1 VSDRSNVVRCHGRKR
16 HALAWLEVVEGE
28 AIVVAKVVS
37 PGRDHRAL
45 LELRMPADDLRGRMD
60 EDQEPYEQFRAVAS
74 CLCGDR
80 YDVDLVAV
88 LRGRDQVLV
97 QDHSDVRV
105 FGVSFDR

>member
-1 VSDRSNVVRCHGRKR
+1 MSDRSNVVRCGGRKR
-16 HALAWLEVVEGE
+16 HSLAWLEVVEGE

-37 PGRDHRAL
+37 PGRERRAL
-45 LELRMPADDLRGRMD
+45 VELRVPADDLRGRMD

-88 LRGRDQVLV
+88 LRGRAQVPV
-97 QDHSDVRV
+97 QDHMDFRA